1 MHLEYSWYESFGL
14 FVFFPSTL
22 FKWFFM
28 KDNSSYNRC
37 FRMIEDFEQDDWDML
52 DPSAKRVLV
61 ALSEFEKG
69 VSVKVD
75 EIHKKTGL
83 MPEALN
89 DAVRH
94 LSKSKLIENPNPSK
108 KFGPYDF
115 YFVEITDLG
124 RQVLAKFG

>member
-1 MHLEYSWYESFGL
+1 M
-14 FVFFPSTL
+14 V
-22 FKWFFM
+22 
-28 KDNSSYNRC
+28 
-37 FRMIEDFEQDDWDML
+37 EDFEQDDFDML

-69 VSVKVD
+69 LFVKVD
-75 EIHKKTGL
+75 LIHKKTGL

-94 LSKSKLIENPNPSK
+94 LSKSNLINNPDPSK

-115 YFVEITDLG
+115 YAIEISDLG

>member
-1 MHLEYSWYESFGL
+1 M
-14 FVFFPSTL
+14 V
-22 FKWFFM
+22 
-28 KDNSSYNRC
+28 
-37 FRMIEDFEQDDWDML
+37 EDFEQDDWDML

-75 EIHKKTGL
+75 AIHKKTGL

-94 LSKSKLIENPNPSK
+94 LLKSELIDNHDPSRR
-108 KFGPYDF
+108 FGPYDF
-115 YFVEITDLG
+115 YGIEITDLG
-124 RQVLAKFG
+124 RQVLEKFG